1 MARMKKQNTIDFNIK
16 YTWHLISR
24 MYNMEAVK
32 HDMTTAIGFILLNI
46 DVEEG
51 IPATKLG
58 PLLGMEPRSLSRTF
72 KNLEEKGLIK
82 RITDDYDKRKV
93 RIFLTEKGLEKR
105 EIARKTVKK
114 FNNYVQNHIP
124 KEEMD
129 VFFNVINKV
138 NDLIEKNKILS

>member
-1 MARMKKQNTIDFNIK
+1 MTRLKKQNTIDFNIK

-24 MYNMEAVK
+24 MYNIEAVK
-32 HDMTTAIGFILLNI
+32 YDMTTAIGFILLNI

-82 RITDDYDKRKV
+82 RIVDSKDKRMV

-114 FNNYVQNHIP
+114 FNSQIQNYIP
-124 KEEMD
+124 KEEIET
-129 VFFNVINKV
+129 FFNVLNKV
-138 NDLIEKNKILS
+138 NEIIENNKILN

>member
-1 MARMKKQNTIDFNIK
+1 
-16 YTWHLISR
+16 
-24 MYNMEAVK
+24 MYNIEAVK
-32 HDMTTAIGFILLNI
+32 YDMTTAIGFILLNI

-82 RITDDYDKRKV
+82 RIVDSKDKRMV

-114 FNNYVQNHIP
+114 FNSQIQNYIP
-124 KEEMD
+124 KEEIET
-129 VFFNVINKV
+129 FFNVLNKV
-138 NDLIEKNKILS
+138 NEIIENNKILN